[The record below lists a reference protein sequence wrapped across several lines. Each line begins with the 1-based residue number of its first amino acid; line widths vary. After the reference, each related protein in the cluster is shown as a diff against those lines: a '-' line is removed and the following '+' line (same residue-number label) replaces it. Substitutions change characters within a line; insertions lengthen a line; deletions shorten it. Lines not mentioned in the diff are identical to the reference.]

1 MAELL
6 AIVDATYKGNF
17 ESLTL
22 HRMPGAL
29 PFFGKFRLID
39 FTLSNIRNSR
49 ITNVAIFPY
58 GNYRSLQDHV
68 GSGKRWDLD
77 RRRDGLFILP
87 PKNAYIMPGKMITFQ
102 RMSEHIEF
110 FLRSTQE
117 YAIIMPSSI
126 VWSID
131 FNDVLEAHIAS
142 QKDITE
148 VMHQNNRLRTYIVSK
163 KRLIDLI
170 ETADSLQYRT
180 MLDVV
185 AYSPSLTVNIY
196 QHDSYTQLIE
206 TLDDFLI
213 TNLDML
219 HFDSGRN
226 IFKPDVH
233 IFSKEKT
240 APPAKYLN
248 HAKIENSAVASG
260 SIIDGNLE
268 RTIVGRDVV
277 IKKNTT
283 IKNSYIMSNCFIEE
297 GAYLENVI
305 LDKRTVVKADTY
317 INGTKDFPYI
327 SQKRQVVTNF
337 DQIRV
342 CMVAS
347 EAYPFM
353 KRGGLADVIGGLSRN
368 LVRLGVDVTVI
379 IPYYN
384 RIKDDFSETIK
395 RDFSMVVTYGD
406 KQYKTTIFTRL
417 YKNVRFYFIESFDFF
432 DTDKIY
438 GYDND
443 PDRFAFFNQAVVNL
457 FDYIDDFDLVHIHD
471 WHTSLIPL
479 ILDNSKHQG
488 LKTLLTIH
496 NVEYQGQVSNDVIQK
511 LNIKNFVFRAET
523 INILEIGIDT
533 ATKLSTVSPTY
544 KEELKYEYY
553 GKNLTY
559 FIIKRERDFFG
570 ILNGISSSLNP
581 QRDQLIHTQY
591 QIGSRDDKIAN
602 KTYLQDIMNL
612 PKGDDTFVIGMV
624 TRIVEQKGFDIIL
637 NVLPDVLKDDRVQFV
652 LLGEGDSHYK
662 KALRN
667 IEKQYPNQVRLNLS
681 YDGTVPNYIYAGAD
695 AFLMPSRYEPCGL
708 GQMIA
713 LKYGTLPIVRDTGG
727 LSDTVDNY
735 DPITGSG
742 NGFKFYNY
750 DGYDLAQTIDTAKDV
765 FFNHPDLWDTMQ
777 KRAMKTDYSLKRQA
791 RKYIDL
797 YRIVIEAQE

>member
-17 ESLTL
+17 ESLAL

-39 FTLSNIRNSR
+39 FTLSNIRNSK

-102 RMSEHIEF
+102 RMAEHIEF
-110 FLRSTQE
+110 FLRSSQE

-131 FNDVLEAHIAS
+131 FNDVLDAHIEAK
-142 QKDITE
+142 KDITE
-148 VMHQNNRLRTYIVSK
+148 VMHQNNRLRTYVLSK
-163 KRLIDLI
+163 KLLIDLI

-180 MLDVV
+180 LLDVV
-185 AYSPSLTVNIY
+185 AQSPSLTVNIY
-196 QHDSYTQLIE
+196 QHVDYTQLIE
-206 TLDDFLI
+206 SIDDFLT

-219 HFDSGRN
+219 NFDTGRK
-226 IFKPDVH
+226 IFKENAQ

-248 HAKIENSAVASG
+248 NSQIENSAVASG
-260 SIIDGNLE
+260 SIIDGKLE

-277 IKKNTT
+277 IKKNAT

-297 GAYLENVI
+297 GAFLDNVI

-317 INGTKDFPYI
+317 INGTQDFPYI

-347 EAYPFM
+347 EAYPFI

-395 RDFSMVVTYGD
+395 RDFSMVVNYGD

-417 YKNVRFYFIESFDFF
+417 YKKVRFYFIESFDFF
-432 DTDKIY
+432 DTSNIY

-443 PDRFAFFNQAVVNL
+443 TDRFAFFNQAVVDL
-457 FDYIDDFDLVHIHD
+457 FDHVDRFDLVHIHD

-479 ILDNSKHQG
+479 IIDNSEHQG

-496 NVEYQGQVSNDVIQK
+496 NVEYQGQASNDIIHK
-511 LNIKNFVFRAET
+511 LDIKDFVFRAES

-581 QRDQLIHTQY
+581 QRDKLIHTQY
-591 QIGSRDDKIAN
+591 QIGSRDDKVAN
-602 KTYLQDIMNL
+602 KTYLQEVMDL
-612 PKGDDTFVIGMV
+612 SRDDNAFLIGMV

-637 NVLPDVLKDDRVQFV
+637 QVLPDILEDQRVQFI
-652 LLGEGDSHYK
+652 LLGDGDEQYK
-662 KALRN
+662 ESLKA
-667 IEKQYPNQVRLNLS
+667 IQETYPDQVRLNLS

-727 LSDTVDNY
+727 LSDTVSNY
-735 DPITGSG
+735 DPITKSG

-750 DGYDLAQTIDTAKDV
+750 DGYDLSQTIITAKEV
-765 FFNHPDLWDTMQ
+765 YFNQPNIWDDMQ
-777 KRAMKTDYSLKRQA
+777 KRAMQTNYSLKRQA